1 MRTTTIRG
9 AAAVALALLALA
21 GCGSSTTYGG
31 GSATGTSSSSAA
43 MSKAALATAKT
54 GVGTVVVDAQGRTV
68 YVFDKDTPGSGSSAC
83 TGGCLAKWPPVVAA
97 SGTPTASGVTGQLG
111 TITRTDGTKQVT
123 LAGMPLYLY
132 AGDSHAGDVTGQGVG
147 GVWWA
152 VAPDG
157 SKISAAA
164 SSSSS
169 APATTGG
176 Y

>member
-1 MRTTTIRG
+1 MRTTWIRK
-9 AAAVALALLALA
+9 AAVALALLALA
-21 GCGSSTTYGG
+21 GCGSSSYGG

-43 MSKAALATAKT
+43 ASKAALATAKT
-54 GVGTVVVDAQGRTV
+54 DVGTVVVDAQGRTV
-68 YVFDKDTPGSGSSAC
+68 YVFDKDTAGSGSSAC
-83 TGGCLAKWPPVVAA
+83 TGDCQAKWPPVKAA
-97 SGTPTASGVTGQLG
+97 SGKPTASGVTGQLG

-123 LAGMPLYLY
+123 LAGMPLYLF

-164 SSSSS
+164 ASSSS
-169 APATTGG
+169 APAVTGG